1 MVTGKINGIDVTVP
15 AGTTILEAA
24 RQAGIEVPNLCY
36 QPLLRPWGSC
46 RICTV
51 EILGKRGGLIESC
64 ATPLGEGMEVLTHS
78 EPVEDARQFILQM
91 YLIDHA
97 LDCPTCDKSG
107 ECYLQDNTY
116 LHNVNANPYRRPKMA
131 QPYTHFSDTIDYKWD
146 RCIMCTRCTR
156 VCDEVIGVTAIEA
169 TIRSLEASISPAYG
183 IDLADTLCTNCG
195 MCIAVCPVGALTDR
209 HFAHH
214 PWELDTT
221 ETICGFCD
229 GGCTINVETN
239 KGVVRRVSH
248 LWERGVNHGYTC
260 EKGKW
265 GHEELQHPDR
275 VFYPRV
281 RDNGHHFEVS
291 WDEAID
297 RVAEALAHHQGDKF
311 AAVVTPDATNE
322 EAFAVQQFTRAVMR
336 TNNVD
341 RHLNDAQIAVE
352 QATRASLGRDV
363 AHTNNLQEFF
373 TDIKSTLVVGP
384 SATATTRVPSYWL
397 YQSRLYREART
408 VVVSEDNYPLG
419 WRAEVWLKPNP
430 GTTVTILN
438 GIARQIVDLGLA
450 ASDLSGAPG
459 FAQWHASLANY
470 DLDRVAAETGCA
482 PEKIKRAAVLYATG
496 GTERPATD
504 GSNPASMI
512 FNTAAH
518 IGAEGLG
525 HKQDSASDITLACNN
540 LAILT
545 GNFGRPG
552 GGVASTRGPAN
563 YQGVTDMGATP
574 DLFPGGATV
583 GDAAARARFES
594 AWLGHWAA
602 RARTRNGFM
611 PVQELP
617 STQGKSL
624 TAMIAAIERGE
635 ITAMY
640 IEGTIAGKDQAI
652 NQHLLAALDKLE
664 FLVVAD
670 YFYSPLAEKADIL
683 LPLASSL
690 EKDGTFTS
698 LDRTVQRVRAAIPAV
713 GESRSSVE
721 MMADLSRRMGY
732 DMPAR
737 QPSAVMTEIGQLV
750 DGYAGVTYAR
760 LERGGLSSPVTSFA
774 DPGTPILAPDSNG
787 FVTIHPS
794 FISVAD

>member
-1 MVTGKINGIDVTVP
+1 
-15 AGTTILEAA
+15 
-24 RQAGIEVPNLCY
+24 
-36 QPLLRPWGSC
+36 
-46 RICTV
+46 
-51 EILGKRGGLIESC
+51 
-64 ATPLGEGMEVLTHS
+64 
-78 EPVEDARQFILQM
+78 
-91 YLIDHA
+91 
-97 LDCPTCDKSG
+97 
-107 ECYLQDNTY
+107 
-116 LHNVNANPYRRPKMA
+116 
-131 QPYTHFSDTIDYKWD
+131 
-146 RCIMCTRCTR
+146 
-156 VCDEVIGVTAIEA
+156 
-169 TIRSLEASISPAYG
+169 
-183 IDLADTLCTNCG
+183 
-195 MCIAVCPVGALTDR
+195 
-209 HFAHH
+209 
-214 PWELDTT
+214 
-221 ETICGFCD
+221 
-229 GGCTINVETN
+229 
-239 KGVVRRVSH
+239 VRRVSH

-281 RDNGHHFEVS
+281 RENGNHFEIT

-297 RVAEALAHHQGDKF
+297 RVAEALAHHQGDRF
-311 AAVVTPDATNE
+311 GALVTPDATNE

-363 AHTNNLQEFF
+363 VHTNNLQEFF

-384 SATATTRVPSYWL
+384 SATSTTRVPSYWL
-397 YQSRLYREART
+397 YQSRLYREAKT
-408 VVVSEDNYPLG
+408 VVISEDNYPLG

-430 GTTVTILN
+430 GTTVTALN

-450 ASDLSGAPG
+450 AGELSTMPG
-459 FAQWHASLANY
+459 FAQWHATLAEY

-496 GTERPATD
+496 GTERPATG

-525 HKQDSASDITLACNN
+525 HKNDSASDITLACNN
-540 LAILT
+540 LALLT

-574 DLFPGGATV
+574 DLFPGGESV
-583 GDAAARARFES
+583 SDPVARSRFE
-594 AWLGHWAA
+594 AEWLTHWAA
-602 RARTRNGFM
+602 RARTRNGFL
-611 PVQELP
+611 PVNELP
-617 STQGKSL
+617 AAQGKTL
-624 TAMIAAIERGE
+624 VGMISAIERGE

-652 NQHLLAALDKLE
+652 NQRLLAALDKLE

-670 YFYSPLAEKADIL
+670 YFYSPLAEKADVL

-721 MMADLSRRMGY
+721 VIADLSRRMGY

-737 QPSAVMTEIGQLV
+737 QASGMMTDIARVV
-750 DGYAGVTYAR
+750 DSYAGVTYAR
-760 LERGGLSSPVTSFA
+760 LERGGLSAPVSSFT
-774 DPGTPILAPDSNG
+774 DLGTPILAADGDG
-787 FVTIHPS
+787 FVSIHPS